1 MGNPEAQR
9 NVDNR
14 IPFVVLNASFE
25 PLENTLAPGQKP
37 GDATMVEYAK
47 TVEKVLESI
56 DGKVSQHKFMKDS
69 KGNYFRVLDDG
80 KKIPVDKK
88 EMKKLIKQRE
98 EAGLTVDMIDES
110 REDIDRG

>member
-1 MGNPEAQR
+1 MGNPGAQR
-9 NVDNR
+9 DVDKK
-14 IPFVVLNASFE
+14 IQIVVAGACIEALA
-25 PLENTLAPGQKP
+25 NTLKP
-37 GDATMVEYAK
+37 EQQAGDATMVEYAK